1 MKSKSKI
8 TLIVLA
14 QIALIMGS
22 FLSVAIWESQF
33 SLIGN
38 SINVAGKNRLLTSQ
52 FLSEVKD
59 HAYVKL
65 PDSDPDYHLK
75 QLEENILFLKNGGE
89 NVNLKLNPLDER
101 FHGDW
106 EKVYSNFQLLETNY
120 QSFKALPNDQLS
132 PFDIYSLETDSMIL
146 ISSSDNLVEKMGIL
160 IDDVSETLIT
170 IQIILLIVNVAAHV
184 GLIYLITIIFR
195 KEFETTLKVEKLATL
210 GELSSRLAHD
220 MRNPLSVMKMSTQ
233 LIKSKIPE
241 QETAEKLD
249 VIEKGIARMSHQ
261 IDDVMDFV
269 RTKEPDLKLW
279 DVKSVLE
286 DCFSRFV
293 LPDSVRLTLPQKSTL
308 IKCDRAQI
316 EILFINLISNS
327 LDSIKNNGAI
337 RVNVRSN
344 EYETKID
351 FIDTGDGIPE
361 DKLEEIFD
369 PLVTFK
375 EKGTGL
381 GLASCKNIV
390 NNHKG
395 TISATNNPTTFSV
408 ILPNH

>member
-1 MKSKSKI
+1 
-8 TLIVLA
+8 
-14 QIALIMGS
+14 MGS

-89 NVNLKLNPLDER
+89 NDNLKLNPLDER

>member
-89 NVNLKLNPLDER
+89 NDNLKLNPLDER